1 MNNYCFSDI
10 SIGMKESFQKEIT
23 AEMEDMF
30 RQISGDENPLHR
42 LDDFAIEISNNKFKK
57 HVSFGML
64 TASLFSTMAGVYL
77 PGENSLI
84 HSFDEISFLQ
94 PVYAGDLL
102 TVEGEVEDKS
112 EGLNLIKIKV
122 KITNQDNKTVSR
134 AKMKVLVLK

>member
-42 LDDFAIEISNNKFKK
+42 LDDFAVKISNNRFSK

-84 HSFDEISFLQ
+84 HSFDEISFLH
-94 PVYAGDLL
+94 PVYAGDLMEKWK
-102 TVEGEVEDKS
+102 TKA
-112 EGLNLIKIKV
+112 KV
-122 KITNQDNKTVSR
+122 
-134 AKMKVLVLK
+134 

>member
-84 HSFDEISFLQ
+84 HSFDEISFLH

>member
-1 MNNYCFSDI
+1 MNSYCFSDI
-10 SIGMKESFQKEIT
+10 QIGMKESFQREIT
-23 AEMEDMF
+23 PEMEDMF

-42 LDDFAIEISNNKFKK
+42 QDDFAIEISNNKFKK

-94 PVYAGDLL
+94 PVYAGDVL

-122 KITNQDNKTVSR
+122 KIINQDKKTVSR

>member
-122 KITNQDNKTVSR
+122 KITNQDNKTVSK

>member
-42 LDDFAIEISNNKFKK
+42 LDDFAVKISNNRFSK

-84 HSFDEISFLQ
+84 HSFDEISFLH